1 MIRVIC
7 QREAENPVAPQSTTP
22 PNNPVRMKKKIDEK
36 TDAMDAE
43 MNFFTLPKTLALLHT
58 RRIIKRRQRKRV
70 CENID
75 NIAEELAGC
84 H

>member
-1 MIRVIC
+1 MIRIIC

-43 MNFFTLPKTLALLHT
+43 MNFFTLPKRLGATPYTPNHQAAPAQT
-58 RRIIKRRQRKRV
+58 R
-70 CENID
+70 
-75 NIAEELAGC
+75 L
-84 H
+84 